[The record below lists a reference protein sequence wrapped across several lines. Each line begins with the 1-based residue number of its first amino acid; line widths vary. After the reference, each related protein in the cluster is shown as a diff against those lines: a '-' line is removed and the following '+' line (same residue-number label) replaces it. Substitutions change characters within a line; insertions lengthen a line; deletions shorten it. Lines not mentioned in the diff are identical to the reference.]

1 MCGIAGFSGS
11 YDQALLERM
20 SAALAH
26 RGPDDSGLLI
36 DEKNAIGLAHRRLSI
51 IDVSSRGHQ
60 PMWDSTR
67 TVAIVYNGEIYNF
80 AELRRQLIEDG
91 YAFRSQSDTEVI
103 LNLYLRD
110 GEKMLESLN
119 GIYAFA
125 LWDTR
130 TDSLLVARDGLGVK
144 PLYYAETRLGMVFAS
159 ELKAL
164 LQDPTID
171 RSIDPRS
178 IRDHVIYLWCPSP
191 RTMLRSVKKLLPG
204 HAMLVR
210 HGKIVRNW
218 KFYDLPYDQEL
229 VDWPANDAVVQ
240 VRKYLTRAVERQ
252 LVADVPVGAF
262 LSGGLDSSSIVAL
275 AQRKLAEKRFQC
287 FTIGFKG
294 KEARDEGMERDLY
307 YARRVSDH
315 LGVDLSTVWVG
326 SEMVDELPGMIF
338 HLDEPQADPAPIN
351 ALFISR
357 LAREHGIKVLLSG
370 AGGDDIFTGYR
381 RHYAHQLERYWT
393 WLPLSARKKL
403 RRLSERI
410 TPTSQLSRR
419 FSKAFRYADLSGDER
434 IDSYFH
440 WISPAVI
447 APVFSAAIRA
457 ELEEEES
464 NLVRDALASL
474 PDSVPSLNRML
485 YLEGRFFLA
494 DHNLNYVDKVS
505 MAAGVEVRVP
515 LLDPELVS
523 LAARLPLRF
532 KQRGRI
538 GKWVLR
544 EAMKP
549 YLPKD
554 VLYRKKAGFGAP
566 LRHWLRE
573 DLRPLVEDVLS
584 ERSLRDRGIFD
595 PAGVRGLV
603 TLNNERKLDA
613 TYPIFGMI
621 CIELWCRMFIDR
633 PAPEVLVG

>member
-20 SAALAH
+20 SVAMAH
-26 RGPDDSGLLI
+26 RGPDDSGLFV
-36 DEKNAIGLAHRRLSI
+36 DQERAVGLAHRRLSI
-51 IDVSSRGHQ
+51 IDVSERGHQ

-91 YAFRSQSDTEVI
+91 YTFRSQSDTEVI

-110 GEKMLESLN
+110 GDKMLEGLN

-130 TDSLLVARDGLGVK
+130 TDSLLVARDGFGVK
-144 PLYYAETRLGMVFAS
+144 PLYYAQTKLGVVFAS
-159 ELKAL
+159 ELKSL

-171 RSIDPRS
+171 RAIDTRS
-178 IRDHVIYLWCPSP
+178 VRDHLIYLWCPSP
-191 RTMLRSVKKLLPG
+191 RTMLRSVKKLPPG
-204 HAMLVR
+204 HAMRVR
-210 HGKIVRNW
+210 RGEVVRQW
-218 KFYDLPYDQEL
+218 QFYDLPYDQEL
-229 VDWPANDAVVQ
+229 VDWPAGDAVVQ

-252 LVADVPVGAF
+252 LVSDVPLGAF

-275 AQRKLAEKRFQC
+275 AQRKLSGQRLQC

-294 KEARDEGMERDLY
+294 KEARAEGMERDLH

-357 LAREHGIKVLLSG
+357 LAREHGVKVLLSG
-370 AGGDDIFTGYR
+370 AGGDDVFTGYR
-381 RHYAHQLERYWT
+381 RHYAHQLERYWA
-393 WLPLSARKKL
+393 WLPLSARTEL
-403 RRLSERI
+403 RKLSERMP
-410 TPTSQLSRR
+410 PTSQWSRR
-419 FSKAFRYADLSGDER
+419 FSKAFRYADLDGDAR
-434 IDSYFH
+434 IESYFH
-440 WISPAVI
+440 WIPPSVI
-447 APVFSAAIRA
+447 DSVFSAATRA
-457 ELEEEES
+457 DLDGERS
-464 NLVRDALASL
+464 TLVGEALAKL
-474 PDSVPSLNRML
+474 PSSVLSLNRML
-485 YLEGRFFLA
+485 HLEGRFFLA

-505 MAAGVEVRVP
+505 MASGVEVRVP
-515 LLDPELVS
+515 LIDRELVS

-549 YLPKD
+549 YLPRD

-566 LRHWLRE
+566 LRHWLRD
-573 DLRPLVEDVLS
+573 DLRPLVDDVLS

-595 PAGVRGLV
+595 PAGVRRLIA
-603 TLNNERKLDA
+603 LNDERKLDA

-633 PAPEVLVG
+633 PAPERLVA

>member
-20 SAALAH
+20 NDAIVH
-26 RGPDDSGLLI
+26 RGPDDSGVLI
-36 DEKNAIGLAHRRLSI
+36 DEEHAIGLAHRRLSI

-67 TVAIVYNGEIYNF
+67 TAAIVYNGEIYNF
-80 AELRRQLIEDG
+80 AELRRQLIADG
-91 YAFRSQSDTEVI
+91 YAFRSQCDTEVI

-130 TDSLLVARDGLGVK
+130 TDSLLVARDGFGVK
-144 PLYYAETRLGMVFAS
+144 PLYYAETKLGMIFAS

-171 RSIDPRS
+171 RAIDLRS
-178 IRDHVIYLWCPSP
+178 VRDHLIYLWCPSP
-191 RTMLRSVKKLLPG
+191 RTMLRSVQKLPPG
-204 HAMLVR
+204 HAMQIR
-210 HGKIVRNW
+210 HGKIVRKW
-218 KFYDLPYDQEL
+218 QFYDLPYDQEL
-229 VDWPANDAVVQ
+229 VDWPAGDAIVQ

-252 LVADVPVGAF
+252 LVSDVPVGAF

-275 AQRKLAEKRFQC
+275 AQRKLSGQRLQC

-294 KEARDEGMERDLY
+294 KEARAEGMDRDLH

-315 LGVDLSTVWVG
+315 LGVDLNTIWVG
-326 SEMVDELPGMIF
+326 SEMVDELPRMIF

-370 AGGDDIFTGYR
+370 AGGDDVFTGYR
-381 RHYAHQLERYWT
+381 RHYAHQLERSWA
-393 WLPLSARKKL
+393 WLPLSVRKQFRKL
-403 RRLSERI
+403 SEGIRPTNELSRRLS
-410 TPTSQLSRR
+410 
-419 FSKAFRYADLSGDER
+419 KALRYADLNGDER
-434 IDSYFH
+434 IESYFY
-440 WISPAVI
+440 WIAPSDI
-447 APVFSAAIRA
+447 DPVFSATTRA
-457 ELEEEES
+457 ALEDERSE
-464 NLVRDALASL
+464 LVREALASL
-474 PDSVPSLNRML
+474 SSSVLSLNRML

-505 MAAGVEVRVP
+505 MANGVEVRVP

-549 YLPKD
+549 YLPRD
-554 VLYRKKAGFGAP
+554 VLYREKAGFGAP
-566 LRHWLRE
+566 LRHWMRSE
-573 DLRPLVEDVLS
+573 LRPLVEDVLS
-584 ERSLRDRGIFD
+584 EGSLRNRGLFD
-595 PAGVRGLV
+595 PTAVRRLV
-603 TLNNERKLDA
+603 ALNNERKVDA
-613 TYPIFGMI
+613 AYPIFGMI

-633 PAPEVLVG
+633 PAPEMLVA